1 MIKIIYIKN
10 SFEPSKDRE
19 ITYTEWEGK
28 TLDELLPPLTSPIVY
43 LNQKRVEDFSII
55 VPDDSEIVV
64 HQKQEATAIAG
75 WVATSLFSA
84 ASLAAASTAVVI
96 ASYAIAGAVIIAGS
110 RLLSSV
116 LNSQSPNAG
125 QNSSGSGIASSQ
137 TYSWTQSVT
146 RPNAGSPLPIIYGT
160 MQTAG
165 SIIQRRIEYV
175 GDYEYLYLQLAL
187 CMGEIEDISS
197 SDILINDNPITDYTN
212 VEYLYT
218 NGTTSQGVMNYFG
231 DVESANDFSVEFSD
245 TNAITKQISGNAAQ
259 ALRIFIQ
266 FPQGIYY
273 QNDAGGLDGRTV
285 SFKVEYKLL
294 SDNSWTTLN
303 SSWGI
308 YGATTSP
315 INRELRV
322 DNLNA
327 GQYEVRITR
336 LTAISTSTREMTTA
350 NWTGIG
356 AIVYDDLY
364 YPNVALLGLRIKAT
378 GQLSGTV
385 TVLTTVT
392 RKQIEVF
399 DENSVS
405 QGLKNLDN
413 PAWVFWDALTNTD
426 YGYGLNYNQV
436 DYTTVSEWAIW
447 CDELV
452 DNGLS
457 GTEKRAVFNGTFDYE
472 GNLWDALSSIA
483 TVGRASPIIKG
494 TKYSVIVDKSAPM
507 VQLFNM
513 GNIIQDSLKISY
525 IGDEDLATEVEVQF
539 VNKDKGYS
547 NDTLSVVVPEWYTST
562 NQAKKSTIHQMG
574 ITNAS
579 QAYRVGRYFLNNNK
593 YVRRTAEFKVALDAI
608 DCEAGD
614 VIGISHDV
622 PMWGQSGRI
631 VSATSNTVTLD
642 KAVTLKIGNSYTFTA
657 RLNDNTFETLS
668 ITFGNTQETN
678 VLSFSSSFTT
688 IPSEYDIY
696 SLVESPHTI
705 KLFRINSITREND
718 DIRKVVATEYNDS
731 IVSDD
736 TTIIPTQSASEATF
750 YPTVISFTA
759 TERGEVNAQG
769 VLVPFITLSWDID
782 FPAECNLYIS
792 KDGEQSFTKIA
803 SDIKTTYFEYNALE
817 LEANKGYF
825 FKIVFKSLGSTSYH
839 PLDTARSTYHT
850 FIGNSSAT
858 TITIK
863 DKLDKLLYENGL
875 LQKAIQDG
883 LVTIYSGTT
892 MPTSPNFYD
901 LWKINIA
908 DLTVDDFLF
917 DSVEIKNITANSTD
931 IIYKYYNE
939 SDNWELCNQ
948 SQIAFINSTLA
959 QLSTESLAD
968 GKARVFTTTPTAP
981 YDIGDIWIQDGGDI
995 LTSSVNQT
1003 VAYNAT
1009 DFGIKPKYTDDTTA
1023 NAANN
1028 NTNNII
1034 NGTNQLNLG
1043 QHINSAG
1050 WTDDTTANAAQNT
1063 ADTAISWAGS
1073 ANSLIVNPTT
1083 GLITGW
1089 GYADNN
1095 YAPSNFSIHTDNF
1108 FISNSTTSA
1117 KPFSIVG
1124 NNIHFNGKV
1133 DFSNVNNTSNLALTD
1148 MSNVTTI
1155 DGGKITAGSSI
1166 DSPIINS
1173 STINSGTINGVT
1185 VNSSTI
1191 SGNTINGGTINGVN
1205 ITGSVIKSSW
1215 IDYTTTGD
1223 LTNWQYFTSAT
1234 VGGYASNFAHD
1245 NSGNLIVDSQGYVRL
1260 AGKSSLYS
1268 SGISLSIYQNLATET
1283 AFSGNDNVHS
1293 YDSYTTS
1300 SENRVVKLQPILN
1313 TTKQMLIN
1321 IPRPNFS
1328 ITTYVKFNVGTDV
1341 VKFYVAGSSITV
1353 SVNGQTVVNSR
1364 TDSTLSSEH
1373 GFSAFGIG
1381 FTAYV
1386 GDKKSSN
1393 IGSLFI
1399 NNQVNVLLNKFD
1411 TQKTYLFG
1419 NIKIYNPSSG
1429 KPQITIP
1436 SLHYT

>member
-75 WVATSLFSA
+75 WVATYLFSA

-137 TYSWTQSVT
+137 TYSWTKSVT

-187 CMGEIEDISS
+187 CTGEIEDISS
-197 SDILINDNPITDYTN
+197 SDILINDNPITDYAN
-212 VEYLYT
+212 AEYLYT

-273 QNDAGGLDGRTV
+273 QNNSGGIDGRTV

-294 SDNSWTTLN
+294 SDSSWVTLN

-336 LTAISTSTREMTTA
+336 LSAISTSTREMTTA

-657 RLNDNTFETLS
+657 RLNDNTFETLN
-668 ITFGNTQETN
+668 ITFGDTQETN

-769 VLVPFITLSWDID
+769 VLIPFITLSWDID

-792 KDGEQSFTKIA
+792 KDGELSFTKIA

-892 MPTSPNFYD
+892 MPTTPNFYD

-959 QLSTESLAD
+959 QLSTEALAD

-981 YDIGDIWIQDGGDI
+981 YDIGDMWIQDGGDI

-1023 NAANN
+1023 NAA
-1028 NTNNII
+1028 
-1034 NGTNQLNLG
+1034 
-1043 QHINSAG
+1043 
-1050 WTDDTTANAAQNT
+1050 QNT
-1063 ADTAISWAGS
+1063 ADTAKSWAGS

-1108 FISNSTTSA
+1108 FISNSTTGA

-1133 DFSNVNNTSNLALTD
+1133 DFSNVSNTSNLALTD

-1155 DGGKITAGSSI
+1155 NGGKITTGTITANQIATNTITANQIATNTITANQIATNTITSNEINVASINMSDLSGSVNWSSVTGAPNTTYIDANGLYTGNINASNITAGTLNADRIVSGSLT
-1166 DSPIINS
+1166 S
-1173 STINSGTINGVT
+1173 STFYSGSVSTNGIVVSEVCNNASGVLTLVT
-1185 VNSSTI
+1185 VNATI
-1191 SGNTINGGTINGVN
+1191 SSGLVDKNIRVYTNLNTFHHVRVNADNPVAAVFSFPPGNNTITVALVNNNYNTYNSYYGV
-1205 ITGSVIKSSW
+1205 
-1215 IDYTTTGD
+1215 IDY
-1223 LTNWQYFTSAT
+1223 S
-1234 VGGYASNFAHD
+1234 
-1245 NSGNLIVDSQGYVRL
+1245 
-1260 AGKSSLYS
+1260 
-1268 SGISLSIYQNLATET
+1268 ISIIKY
-1283 AFSGNDNVHS
+1283 
-1293 YDSYTTS
+1293 
-1300 SENRVVKLQPILN
+1300 
-1313 TTKQMLIN
+1313 
-1321 IPRPNFS
+1321 
-1328 ITTYVKFNVGTDV
+1328 
-1341 VKFYVAGSSITV
+1341 
-1353 SVNGQTVVNSR
+1353 
-1364 TDSTLSSEH
+1364 
-1373 GFSAFGIG
+1373 
-1381 FTAYV
+1381 
-1386 GDKKSSN
+1386 KK
-1393 IGSLFI
+1393 
-1399 NNQVNVLLNKFD
+1399 
-1411 TQKTYLFG
+1411 
-1419 NIKIYNPSSG
+1419 
-1429 KPQITIP
+1429 
-1436 SLHYT
+1436 